1 MRARDWVWDGGRPSL
16 DFVNTYRNRKTGGW
30 ELLREP
36 EDLLAWLGLQE
47 DLPFTTPEATLS
59 GRDLPARVAGESSTG
74 ASGTTVGEIRAHE
87 TATTESSTGGETS
100 ADSIEGGDTSAGS
113 ALGEGGSAARVPGE
127 GTSAGTIAGGDTSG
141 AGVAGRGASGRD
153 ASAVERAVA
162 GMELLVEAR
171 ELREA
176 ICRCLDAA
184 MAGDQGF
191 PEPINRWAAR
201 RQPSLVR
208 LAPDLSLVRLPPR
221 DPVVAAL
228 AEIACDAIEL
238 IGGPDLRQVRVC
250 ASPTCG
256 LRFADRSNAGSRQWC
271 SMKRCG
277 NREKVRLHRARR
289 GEL

>member
-16 DFVNTYRNRKTGGW
+16 DFVNTYRNRKGEGW

-36 EDLLAWLGLQE
+36 ADLLAWLGLPE
-47 DLPFTTPEATLS
+47 DLPLDTGVPAPTPQESALPSSSGEGPAATEPSTGTSEAHGD
-59 GRDLPARVAGESSTG
+59 GRD
-74 ASGTTVGEIRAHE
+74 
-87 TATTESSTGGETS
+87 
-100 ADSIEGGDTSAGS
+100 DS
-113 ALGEGGSAARVPGE
+113 
-127 GTSAGTIAGGDTSG
+127 
-141 AGVAGRGASGRD
+141 VAGRAGGAGEG
-153 ASAVERAVA
+153 SAGAV
-162 GMELLVEAR
+162 LVEAR

-184 MAGDQGF
+184 MAGEHGF

-208 LAPDLSLVRLPPR
+208 LSSDLLVVRLPPR